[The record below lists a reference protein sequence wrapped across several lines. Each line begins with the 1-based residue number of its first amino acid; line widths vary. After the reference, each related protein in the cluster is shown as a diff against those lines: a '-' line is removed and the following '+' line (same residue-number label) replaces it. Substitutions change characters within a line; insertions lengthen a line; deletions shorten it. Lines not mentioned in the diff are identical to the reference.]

1 MPTYAN
7 LRRVGV
13 TLPSGFR
20 EGHPPGEC
28 PGGTRPGGIY
38 PGGNVVHT
46 AVGSIATCMTLSKK
60 KIDQLRIVTLAGAKP
75 GTCE

>member
-1 MPTYAN
+1 MPTYD
-7 LRRVGV
+7 VWGG

-38 PGGNVVHT
+38 PGGNVLHT

-60 KIDQLRIVTLAGAKP
+60 KSISFALLRLLALSRAHVS
-75 GTCE
+75 E